1 MWSVLPFIDQGRL
14 LTGEANMLPKKKSGV
29 ADSSGRGFSV
39 GGVVLVS
46 RGSLSADRYDMVAT
60 QGTPCHFN

>member
-1 MWSVLPFIDQGRL
+1 ML
-14 LTGEANMLPKKKSGV
+14 LKKKSGV
-29 ADSSGRGFSV
+29 ADSSGRGFFV